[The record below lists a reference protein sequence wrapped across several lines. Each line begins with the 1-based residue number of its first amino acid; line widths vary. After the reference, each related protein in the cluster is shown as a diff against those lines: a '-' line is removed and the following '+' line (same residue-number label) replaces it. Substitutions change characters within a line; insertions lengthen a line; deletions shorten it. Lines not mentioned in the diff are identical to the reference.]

1 MSPRDRSQRRG
12 YARSA
17 GSADLSTRSGRP
29 ASPSEPVPSLREQ
42 FERATVS
49 ARALL
54 PARIFF
60 GVTFLYAGVDKL
72 IDPAFFDAADPA
84 SIVGQLAA
92 FAHVSPLAFLV
103 KLSEPFAIPIGILI
117 AIAEIAI
124 GLGALTGLAYRLAA
138 AGGAALSLL
147 FWLTASWTTTPFY
160 YGPDLPYALGWA
172 TLALA
177 GDGGLLVP
185 GVVRNIG
192 TRITS
197 SMPWAPRT
205 WTPVGVSAVRV
216 GATLVEE
223 PSPARRLVL
232 QAGVLAAASF
242 AVAAL
247 AVPVRIFRPASSTG
261 GDTALGGDTASAT
274 GAPTPDL
281 PQATDNPS
289 DDAGASDDPAD
300 DPTATPVGTPSAA
313 PFKASGLTVA
323 SIAVV
328 DQKGAIRIRIPTNAP
343 SPLPAGDPGII
354 VKLPDGSYVA
364 YDARCTHEGCK
375 VGWDKADGVLLCPC
389 HGAAFDPADHGA
401 VLGGPT
407 RRPLVELPLVIDKE
421 AGTITL
427 RA

>member
-1 MSPRDRSQRRG
+1 LSRRDRNQRRG
-12 YARSA
+12 YARATGHGES
-17 GSADLSTRSGRP
+17 DLRPGGRP
-29 ASPSEPVPSLREQ
+29 DRGPAGPSIREQ
-42 FERATVS
+42 FERATVP

-60 GVTFLYAGVDKL
+60 GATFLYAGVDKL
-72 IDPAFFDAADPA
+72 IDPTFFDAANPA

-103 KLSEPFAIPIGILI
+103 RLSEPFAIPIGILI

-160 YGPDLPYALGWA
+160 YGPDLPYAFGWA
-172 TLALA
+172 ALAIA

-185 GVVRNIG
+185 AFVRTLG
-192 TRITS
+192 TRVTEA
-197 SMPWAPRT
+197 MPWAPRS
-205 WTPVGVSAVRV
+205 WFPAGAGAVRS
-216 GATLVEE
+216 GASIVEE
-223 PSPARRLVL
+223 PSPARRLML
-232 QAGVLAAASF
+232 QAGVLGAASL
-242 AVAAL
+242 AVSAL
-247 AVPVRIFRPASSTG
+247 AVPVRVLRPAAQDG
-261 GDTALGGDTASAT
+261 GETAAGSAT
-274 GAPTPDL
+274 PTPDL

-289 DDAGASDDPAD
+289 DDAGSTDDPSD
-300 DPTATPVGTPSAA
+300 DPTATPASAS
-313 PFKASGLTVA
+313 FKPSGLTVA
-323 SIAVV
+323 SIASV
-328 DQKGAIRIRIPTNAP
+328 DQKGAIRIKVPANAP
-343 SPLPAGDPGII
+343 DPLPAGDPGII
-354 VKLPDGSYVA
+354 VKLADGTYVG

-407 RRPLVELPLVIDKE
+407 RRPLVELPLVIDAV

-427 RA
+427 RV